1 MSYSPDEL
9 HAMMI
14 ERNRRRT
21 TVLALLLIVV
31 TVICF
36 LSFLIWTSPP
46 GTTVDHMEGG
56 EPTERGKETIEPVSV
71 SLMDTV
77 DKAKSA
83 FIMHMHHEET
93 VSSLEHDLEQ
103 ARKEL
108 DELHMFIEKLNEFL
122 GGL

>member
-31 TVICF
+31 TVIGF
-36 LSFLIWTSPP
+36 LAYIIWTSPP
-46 GTTVDHMEGG
+46 GTTVEPMEGG
-56 EPTERGKETIEPVSV
+56 EPTERGKEITEPVSV
-71 SLMDTV
+71 SLIDTV

-93 VSSLEHDLEQ
+93 ISSLEDELEQ

-108 DELHMFIEKLNEFL
+108 DELQQFIEKLNEFL